1 MASGGLC
8 ITLIITVLQYF
19 FQSTMANIS
28 YEKLLYF
35 FKLGPWTE
43 ASKHLFGVLKLL
55 YMVIWLYG
63 GERRGLVVSTE
74 DCHSKG
80 QGIKSRSF
88 SFFYS
93 FKPRE
98 KKRKTTNCN
107 CSKKCNHVT
116 EKYSNIRPSEV
127 DYI

>member
-1 MASGGLC
+1 
-8 ITLIITVLQYF
+8 
-19 FQSTMANIS
+19 
-28 YEKLLYF
+28 
-35 FKLGPWTE
+35 
-43 ASKHLFGVLKLL
+43 
-55 YMVIWLYG
+55 MVIWLYG

-98 KKRKTTNCN
+98 KKRKTTNV
-107 CSKKCNHVT
+107 SQKEETRQKKRERRDEEEKPAGVSGMVT
-116 EKYSNIRPSEV
+116 RIGLVRFE
-127 DYI
+127 DD